1 MCLLLNEF
9 GVLSKYI
16 FNVWVIEINYREICL
31 WCYYENFFKS
41 MKSWVFDLYRDI
53 CCVNWKDLDMWVFL
67 CKFVFDWL
75 KKRLVGVYWRY

>member
-1 MCLLLNEF
+1 MMLLWKL
-9 GVLSKYI
+9 
-16 FNVWVIEINYREICL
+16 
-31 WCYYENFFKS
+31 FFLS

-67 CKFVFDWL
+67 CRFVFDWL